1 MPIEIRHTIFS
12 ETEVVEA
19 LRLYQEQLGDPYPP
33 GTLESF
39 ALDTDDDIEV
49 VLDMVL
55 DKLNRPFRAMYDQEE
70 LREAFIVYCLEH
82 RIPMP
87 ATGASETVE
96 IFDGK
101 LALVI
106 SLTPKS

>member
-1 MPIEIRHTIFS
+1 
-12 ETEVVEA
+12 
-19 LRLYQEQLGDPYPP
+19 
-33 GTLESF
+33 
-39 ALDTDDDIEV
+39 
-49 VLDMVL
+49 
-55 DKLNRPFRAMYDQEE
+55 
-70 LREAFIVYCLEH
+70 IVYCLEH